1 MHYHYNALHVYIIG
15 EEFTYNMVQ
24 LTTAMSQVL
33 KVNLLTTRKLTT
45 QTRCLEC
52 QVQVEF

>member
-1 MHYHYNALHVYIIG
+1 MHYHCNALHVYIIG

-24 LTTAMSQVL
+24 LTTAMLQVL

-45 QTRCLEC
+45 QTRFLEC